1 MFINLK
7 IGGIC
12 YNHKYKL
19 YCTIDLYD
27 DNNIIEIAN
36 INDISETYLIELLIK
51 LIISEKQII
60 NVYNPI
66 TGILFYLN
74 ISTEI
79 KDIIINNLFN
89 YTKSEFK

>member
-1 MFINLK
+1 MLVVFIYS
-7 IGGIC
+7 

-36 INDISETYLIELLIK
+36 INEISETYLIELLIK

-60 NVYNPI
+60 NIYNPI

-89 YTKSEFK
+89 NK